1 MKRRTVILTIIMLAA
16 AVLGTAV
23 ISGCTKPAVDKPDS
37 GTAVSGLSGND
48 SGSGSS
54 SGNSAGTPSASAGQS
69 SEKNAEKSGKGRSVE
84 GVWYEQDL
92 DGSTITIS
100 GKTIVYKSGYS
111 DYTDRS
117 SFRTKGLGNT
127 VSIIPEEELFAVID
141 IEYDKKADTLTA
153 HTYPHTDGDGGYH
166 LLTYA
171 RTEFTP
177 TPAPTYGARKD
188 SSDPDAVKETDS
200 YEFTSLKMSFYD
212 EGDTS
217 YIGTDMA
224 QQPPY
229 AGYYEYELTV
239 LDDGSGELSSNYCR
253 TITVGKDIVGQ
264 IGTLMQDNDLASIN
278 GLDIHTADIP
288 YDFPNYSFEL
298 TLASGETMTS
308 SADWEDVPENWKL
321 FQQEAHSLLFEAF
334 TDAGYNAMSDE
345 FHTTEAMKRIG
356 RGERAGLGVTKDSA
370 VILGKDMSYDYSL
383 DAKYTVFEFGDET
396 PPGLA
401 KALTAYS
408 DELKAAAEQD
418 LKNDYDLMESATR
431 KEIKKADRLYAY
443 SFRVAERFYGDGLLF
458 FVFESEGHANS
469 LGIGY
474 SGYGLYPQHRYA
486 FDTQTGERVY
496 LADLFNDGDALLE
509 LVTETLC
516 TEYSSKHADE
526 IRSQK
531 VQELLRKGLKGEEG
545 ADPVEFDWSE
555 TGITF
560 YIPVSTVY
568 NDGYTMTCRLFYEDI
583 QDDLSDRY
591 TAVRRSGGLE

>member
-1 MKRRTVILTIIMLAA
+1 VKRRTVIHTIIMLAA

-23 ISGCTKPAVDKPDS
+23 ISGCTKPAVDRPDS
-37 GTAVSGLSGND
+37 GTAVSGPSGND
-48 SGSGSS
+48 SGAGSS
-54 SGNSAGTPSASAGQS
+54 SGNSAGTPMASAVQS
-69 SEKNAEKSGKGRSVE
+69 SEKSGEKTGKGRSMD
-84 GVWYEQDL
+84 GIWYEQSL

-111 DYTDRS
+111 DYTDKS
-117 SFRTKGLGNT
+117 SFKTKGLGNT
-127 VSIIPEEELFAVID
+127 VSIVPEEELFAVID
-141 IEYDKKADTLTA
+141 IEYDKKVDTLTA

-171 RTEFTP
+171 RTVFTP
-177 TPAPTYGARKD
+177 TPEPTYGAKKD
-188 SSDPDAVKETDS
+188 LSDPDAFKETDS

-229 AGYYEYELTV
+229 SDYYEYELDV
-239 LDDGSGELSSNYCR
+239 REDGSGVLSSDFCQ
-253 TITVGKDIVGQ
+253 TIPVGKDIVDETE
-264 IGTLMQDNDLASIN
+264 TLMQENDLASIN
-278 GLDIHTADIP
+278 GLDIHTEDIP
-288 YDFPNYSFEL
+288 YGFPTYSFEL
-298 TLASGETMTS
+298 TLASGEKITS
-308 SADWEDVPENWKL
+308 SADFKDVPENWSA
-321 FQQEAHSLLFEAF
+321 FQHAAHLLLFEAF
-334 TDAGYNAMSDE
+334 TDAGYNAMSGE
-345 FHTTEAMKRIG
+345 FHTVEAMKRIG
-356 RGERAGLGVTKDSA
+356 RGERADLGVIKDSA

-396 PPGLA
+396 PSGLA
-401 KALTAYS
+401 KALTDYS

-418 LKNDYDLMESATR
+418 LKNDYELMESASR

-443 SFRVAERFYGDGLLF
+443 SFRVAERFYGDDLLF

-496 LADLFNDGDALLE
+496 PADLFNDEDALLE

-516 TEYSSKHADE
+516 TRYGSKNADE

-531 VQELLRKGLKGEEG
+531 VQDLLRKGLKGEEG
-545 ADPVEFDWSE
+545 ADPVDFDWSE

-568 NDGYTMTCRLFYEDI
+568 NDGYTMTCSLFYEDI

-591 TAVRRSGGLE
+591 TVVRRTGGLE